1 MPMAFA
7 SILSSSVTLVS
18 TSTNLVVSGMMAQK
32 GLEPMGVFELAPVG
46 IPIAIVGL
54 IYVFFVRRFI
64 PDREGGDLAQEF
76 GIRPYLSRLV
86 LLPDSPFVDK
96 GLRELDLPRQH
107 GLRILKIIRKNSAE
121 LAPRADTRLQK
132 GDILIVEASHE
143 DIVKVKATR
152 GIEIAADLK
161 AGVNDIS
168 SADLGLAEGA
178 ILPGSHLIG
187 RTIEGYALH
196 THYGVQILGLN
207 HHSVAQRDLSRY
219 RLRLGDVVLLQGEP
233 SNLARLER
241 ENVLRI
247 LGPVETLEKAL
258 PRHKHATIAIG
269 IFVLALG
276 LASVKLVSLPV
287 AIMLG
292 AFLVFV
298 TRCITPEEAYDRVEW
313 KAILLIGSMLSLGVA
328 MEHTGAATLVAGKL
342 TTWLSGTGPY
352 GLLTLFFVLT
362 VLLTQPMSNQA
373 AAIVILPIA
382 MQTATKMGLNPRTFA
397 MMIAVAA
404 SCSYLTPLEPSC
416 MMVYG
421 PGRYRFIDFLKVG
434 GPLTILIYLIAIL
447 LVPRIWPVS

>member
-1 MPMAFA
+1 
-7 SILSSSVTLVS
+7 
-18 TSTNLVVSGMMAQK
+18 VVSGMMSAR
-32 GLEPMGVFELAPVG
+32 GMEPMGVFELAPVG

-54 IYVFFVRRFI
+54 IYVFFVRHLV
-64 PDREGGDLAQEF
+64 PDREDGDLAQEF

-96 GLRELDLPRQH
+96 SLRELDLPRQH
-107 GLRILKIIRKNSAE
+107 GLRILKIIRENSAE
-121 LAPRADTRLQK
+121 LAPSADTILHQN
-132 GDILIVEASHE
+132 DVLIVEATHD

-161 AGVNDIS
+161 EGPNEIS
-168 SADLGLAEGA
+168 STELGLAEGA
-178 ILPGSHLIG
+178 VLPGSHLIG

-196 THYGVQILGLN
+196 AHYGVQILGLN
-207 HHSVAQRDLSRY
+207 YHSVAQRDLSRY

-233 SNLARLER
+233 RDLARLER

-247 LGPVETLEKAL
+247 LGPVATLEEAL
-258 PRHKHATIAIG
+258 PRHKHSTIALG
-269 IFVLALG
+269 IFVLVLG
-276 LASVKLVSLPV
+276 LASAKLITMPV
-287 AIMLG
+287 AMMLG

-328 MEHTGAATLVAGKL
+328 MEHTGAARVVAESL
-342 TTWLSGTGPY
+342 THWLAGTGPY
-352 GLLTLFFVLT
+352 GLLTLFFALT

-382 MQTATKMGLNPRTFA
+382 MQTAINAGLNPRTFA

-434 GPLTILIYLIAIL
+434 GPLTVLIYLIAISI
-447 LVPRIWPVS
+447 VPRIWPVA